1 MLLIATC
8 LLFTM
13 LILGVPVAVAM
24 GLASLLA
31 IVIVGDQ
38 PLFHVVKFVVIGL
51 DSFPLLAA
59 PFFIL
64 AGEFMSKGGISKR
77 IVRFSNTLFGFA
89 RGGLGMVDVTASM
102 IFAGISG
109 SATAD
114 TSAIGSIMIPQLIEN
129 KYPRGF
135 VAALGAC
142 AGSIGMIIPP
152 SMMMIIYGSIA
163 NESIGRLFMGGMI
176 PGILIGLG
184 FMVVVFI
191 FATRWGWKGSGRFDL
206 REIWFA
212 FKDATWALVMPIIIL
227 GGILLGVFT
236 ATEAGIVAAV
246 YGFFVGLLVYKE
258 LTWKNIREAFISSA
272 IVTGFVMFMI
282 ASAGLISYVFTIEHV
297 ADKLVGYL
305 MVVSQDKNVILLVI
319 LAAILLIGTA
329 IEMLPMLV
337 LMVPVLVPIAKQFG
351 IDPIHFGVLICIA
364 NVMGG
369 VSPPVGGLIFITMGI
384 AKASMTELNKYI
396 WYFMGVMVI
405 VMILCVFFPGLV
417 TFLPNLVFAK

>member
-1 MLLIATC
+1 MLLIASC
-8 LLFTM
+8 SLFAM
-13 LILGVPVAVAM
+13 LILGVPVAAAM

-31 IVIVGDQ
+31 IIVAGDQ
-38 PLFHVVKFVVIGL
+38 PLFHVIKYVVISL

-77 IVRFSNTLFGFA
+77 IVRFSDALLGFV

-135 VAALGAC
+135 AAALNAC

-163 NESIGRLFMGGMI
+163 NESIGRLFLGGMI

-184 FMVVVFI
+184 FMLVVFV
-191 FATRWGWKGSGRFDL
+191 FATRWGWKGSGRFEL
-206 REIWFA
+206 REIWVA
-212 FKDATWALVMPIIIL
+212 FKDATWALIMPAIIL
-227 GGILLGVFT
+227 GGILFGIFT

-246 YGFFVGLLVYKE
+246 YGLFVGLFIYKE
-258 LTWKNIREAFISSA
+258 LNWENIRAAFISSA

-282 ASAGLISYVFTIEHV
+282 ASASLIGYIFTIEHV
-297 ADKLVGYL
+297 AEKLVGYL
-305 MVVSQDKNVILLVI
+305 MVLSNDRNVILLVI
-319 LAAILLIGTA
+319 LGAILLIGTA

-337 LMVPVLVPIAKQFG
+337 LMVPVLVPVARQFG
-351 IDPIHFGVLICIA
+351 FDPIHFGVLICIA

-396 WYFMGVMVI
+396 WYFIGVMVI
-405 VMILCVFFPGLV
+405 VMVLCVFFPGLV
-417 TFLPNLVFAK
+417 TILPNLVFAK

>member
-1 MLLIATC
+1 
-8 LLFTM
+8 
-13 LILGVPVAVAM
+13 
-24 GLASLLA
+24 
-31 IVIVGDQ
+31 
-38 PLFHVVKFVVIGL
+38 
-51 DSFPLLAA
+51 
-59 PFFIL
+59 
-64 AGEFMSKGGISKR
+64 
-77 IVRFSNTLFGFA
+77 
-89 RGGLGMVDVTASM
+89 MVDVTASM

-135 VAALGAC
+135 AAALNAC

-163 NESIGRLFMGGMI
+163 NESIGRLFLGGMI

-184 FMVVVFI
+184 FMLVVFV
-191 FATRWGWKGSGRFDL
+191 FATRWGWKGSGRFEL
-206 REIWFA
+206 REIWVA
-212 FKDATWALVMPIIIL
+212 FKDATWALIMPAIIL
-227 GGILLGVFT
+227 GGILFGIFT

-246 YGFFVGLLVYKE
+246 YGLFVGLFIYKE
-258 LTWKNIREAFISSA
+258 LNWENIRAAFISSA

-282 ASAGLISYVFTIEHV
+282 ASASLIGYIFTIEHV
-297 ADKLVGYL
+297 AEKLVGYL
-305 MVVSQDKNVILLVI
+305 MVLSNDRNVILLVI
-319 LAAILLIGTA
+319 LGAILLIGTA

-337 LMVPVLVPIAKQFG
+337 LMVPVLVPVARQFG
-351 IDPIHFGVLICIA
+351 FDPIHFGVLICIA

-396 WYFMGVMVI
+396 WYFIGVMVI
-405 VMILCVFFPGLV
+405 VMVLCVFFPGLV
-417 TFLPNLVFAK
+417 TILPNLVFAK